1 MCPSCGHRSLAR
13 LSHSRSGLFGVSPDA
28 MSRLAN
34 RVAIVI
40 LTAVVALTWY
50 ALVEWSKDTHAPRD
64 SFETEIQC
72 GIILEHGEEFEGEL
86 AACQRQVAY
95 LRAMERK

>member
-1 MCPSCGHRSLAR
+1 MCQNCGHRSLAR
-13 LSHSRSGLFGVSPDA
+13 MSHSRSGLFGVSPDA
-28 MSRLAN
+28 MTRFAN
-34 RVAIVI
+34 RVAIAI
-40 LTAVVALTWY
+40 LIGIVALTWF
-50 ALVEWSKDTHAPRD
+50 ALVEWSKDSHEARD

-72 GIILEHGEEFEGEL
+72 GIILEHGEAYEGEL